1 MWFLKYIY
9 ILLEQTTIP
18 MSIKPPHLES
28 EEEIRENN
36 IHWENIKPK
45 FSQQGPSK
53 YGKWGSRVHKAA
65 GRKYRGKK

>member
-1 MWFLKYIY
+1 
-9 ILLEQTTIP
+9 

-36 IHWENIKPK
+36 IHGENIKPK

-53 YGKWGSRVHKAA
+53 YGKGGSRVHKAA

>member
-1 MWFLKYIY
+1 
-9 ILLEQTTIP
+9 
-18 MSIKPPHLES
+18 MSIKPPHLET
-28 EEEIRENN
+28 EEENEDETTFILE
-36 IHWENIKPK
+36 WKPK